1 MLASLSFEV
10 RESMRLEVEAVKA
23 KSRAERKEM
32 RFQNRQNMKLAR
44 RSKFLEQQEVA
55 NREKLLLEEK
65 AEDFLL
71 MMQHNVRSFRVK
83 EASNHE
89 VVYDL
94 NNDKL
99 SLLFKHAKAV
109 GLDMFGLQEVRRD
122 GMGKEV
128 YRDGD
133 GTSLYTFLW
142 CGNQFGEHTIDRGV
156 AFAYA
161 TDIGKDVEMKGVSDR
176 LMLVTGVFKG
186 VHMAIFVIHF
196 PTNNADVELKS
207 LVLEQ
212 ISMLRNGLDAKFK
225 EQTVFFID
233 SNAQIGRYED
243 LWSEVRGSWGVMP
256 SEVRNSNGTL
266 LLQLCDEENLC
277 LANSFF
283 ENKSKE
289 YATWFHPDPKLQ
301 YPHVLD
307 YLAVSRSLFSSVAFC
322 GIEKLLECDD
332 YESDHRPVFLK
343 LSVGKKVE
351 STEVKSSA
359 RAYRKS
365 KSMSID
371 VSVLKGFDYQKRLSN
386 EFERQLGMNLIKT
399 AAELTSL
406 VNAAATKILP
416 PKRKR
421 KKNACWFSEN
431 DKYVAELLETRRF
444 AKWQWLS
451 GDRSDASMK
460 AVYVEAKKKC
470 RQELRRVKRKYFD
483 EKSQAAQEAD
493 SRHDS
498 KTFCSIIDNFVPNKE
513 VKIPE
518 KVLLKDGKT
527 LSTSVEERSNRFT
540 EFFCDLFN
548 PKSSS
553 PSSSSV
559 INVDYIPRQEL
570 ILWFLQDPF
579 SLAECQAAVLG
590 MKDEKS
596 LGIDRMAIEFL
607 KYLLFSVV
615 FITFLNL
622 ANFCL
627 QSGQVFSEWKD
638 VIISPIFKKGDDAD
652 LNNYRGISLISHF
665 GKLLE
670 KIITIRLTAVA
681 ELYGWLPESQN
692 GFRVGR
698 STSHSIFVSRLVSS
712 LCVEKGLTCC
722 KAFIDFVKAY
732 DKVNQELL
740 WLILERRGVPPK
752 MVALIRAIHENSMA
766 RVKLDGELSDP
777 FQLSCGLKQGSMLSP
792 LLFNIFSG
800 AMIEAINDRVKG
812 LGMKFLFR
820 RGGEVFDITNI
831 KSGEVFHIWN
841 ILFADD
847 AELLADSP
855 ENLQRLVDIFVEVS
869 TAYGQEVSLKKSE
882 VLLVNQAAVVAKSSV
897 EGAPQELSSVDIT
910 VYGSKLQSK
919 DSFSYLGAPEDVQAT
934 MDVVLEKRM
943 KSGNKAFNMRNAALF
958 NNRELSYTTKLRY
971 YVVYVI
977 SVLTYAC
984 ETWTT
989 TAAQLRNLEGVQRQM
1004 LRRIFRFWNFDDKI
1018 SYLDVLLLARRY
1030 GVDVMP
1036 LEILISTRRLLF
1048 LGSCEKMAVDRVCH
1062 KLLHSDLEGGSRSK
1076 GSWITFRSSI
1086 KCDLK
1091 KFGLIDTWKN
1101 RAVLS
1106 EKDWRAAVKKG
1117 SMVAFR
1123 RWLIEKHHWRVY
1135 KVGEITAK
1143 GRAVKEM
1150 SAEMLSSMRV
1160 YPTGETNRATRSGR
1174 AFADEVSCTWNELEL
1189 LREEWD
1195 FATVELS

>member
-1 MLASLSFEV
+1 
-10 RESMRLEVEAVKA
+10 
-23 KSRAERKEM
+23 
-32 RFQNRQNMKLAR
+32 
-44 RSKFLEQQEVA
+44 
-55 NREKLLLEEK
+55 
-65 AEDFLL
+65 
-71 MMQHNVRSFRVK
+71 
-83 EASNHE
+83 
-89 VVYDL
+89 
-94 NNDKL
+94 
-99 SLLFKHAKAV
+99 
-109 GLDMFGLQEVRRD
+109 
-122 GMGKEV
+122 
-128 YRDGD
+128 
-133 GTSLYTFLW
+133 
-142 CGNQFGEHTIDRGV
+142 
-156 AFAYA
+156 
-161 TDIGKDVEMKGVSDR
+161 
-176 LMLVTGVFKG
+176 
-186 VHMAIFVIHF
+186 
-196 PTNNADVELKS
+196 
-207 LVLEQ
+207 
-212 ISMLRNGLDAKFK
+212 
-225 EQTVFFID
+225 
-233 SNAQIGRYED
+233 
-243 LWSEVRGSWGVMP
+243 
-256 SEVRNSNGTL
+256 
-266 LLQLCDEENLC
+266 
-277 LANSFF
+277 
-283 ENKSKE
+283 
-289 YATWFHPDPKLQ
+289 
-301 YPHVLD
+301 
-307 YLAVSRSLFSSVAFC
+307 
-322 GIEKLLECDD
+322 
-332 YESDHRPVFLK
+332 
-343 LSVGKKVE
+343 
-351 STEVKSSA
+351 
-359 RAYRKS
+359 
-365 KSMSID
+365 
-371 VSVLKGFDYQKRLSN
+371 
-386 EFERQLGMNLIKT
+386 
-399 AAELTSL
+399 L
-406 VNAAATKILP
+406 VNTATTKILP
-416 PKRKR
+416 PKRKK

-431 DKYVAELLETRRF
+431 DKYISELLEARRL

-460 AVYVEAKKKC
+460 AAYVEAKKKC

-483 EKSQAAQEAD
+483 EKSKAAQEAD

-498 KTFCSIIDNFVPNKE
+498 KTFCSIIDNFAPKKE

-518 KVLLKDGKT
+518 KVLLKDGET

-540 EFFCDLFN
+540 EFFRDLLN
-548 PKSSS
+548 QHSILSADISNYLPK
-553 PSSSSV
+553 
-559 INVDYIPRQEL
+559 QGL
-570 ILWFLQDPF
+570 ILWALQDPF
-579 SLAECQAAVLG
+579 SLAECQTAVLG
-590 MKDEKS
+590 MKDEKA

-615 FITFLNL
+615 FISFLNL

-627 QSGQVFSEWKD
+627 QSSQVFSEWKD

-732 DKVNQELL
+732 DKVNQDLL
-740 WLILERRGVPPK
+740 WMILERRGVPPK
-752 MVALIRAIHENSMA
+752 MVALIKAIHENSMA
-766 RVKLDGELSDP
+766 RVRLDGELSDP

-831 KSGEVFHIWN
+831 KFGEVFHIWN

-882 VLLVNQAAVVAKSSV
+882 VVFVNQAAVVVESSV
-897 EGAPQELSSVDIT
+897 EEASKEQSSTDIT
-910 VYGSKLQSK
+910 VYGSKLQLK
-919 DSFSYLGAPEDVQAT
+919 DSFSYLGAPEDSQAT
-934 MDVVLEKRM
+934 MVVVLERRV
-943 KSGNKAFNMRNAALF
+943 KSGNRAFNMRNAALF

-971 YVVYVI
+971 YVVYVN

-1030 GVDVMP
+1030 GVDIMP

-1062 KLLHSDLEGGSRSK
+1062 KLLHSDLEGGSRRK

-1106 EKDWRAAVKKG
+1106 EKDWRAAVKTG

-1150 SAEMLSSMRV
+1150 SVEMLSSMRV
-1160 YPTGETNRATRSGR
+1160 YPIGETNCATRSGR

-1189 LREEWD
+1189 IREEWD
-1195 FATVELS
+1195 FATEELS